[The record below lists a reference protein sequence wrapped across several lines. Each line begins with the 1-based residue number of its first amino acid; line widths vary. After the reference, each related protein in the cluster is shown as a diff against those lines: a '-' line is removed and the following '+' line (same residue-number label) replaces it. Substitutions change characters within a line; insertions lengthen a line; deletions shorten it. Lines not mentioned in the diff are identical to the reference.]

1 MKVLVAEHEMMC
13 QSFLCNALSVRGL
26 QPVLAVNGERAWS
39 ILQEKDAP
47 RLAIIDFHL
56 PVMNG
61 IDICKQVRAR
71 HDTFYT
77 YLLLLVPNSYRL
89 DHLLALESGADDCLA
104 KPFNQD
110 ELGARLAIA
119 GRILNID
126 DRLTEISG
134 RWRTML
140 DTLPFGVATV
150 DQRGLLKRMNT
161 TFAHQ
166 MGFAHPM
173 QLLGHSLDE
182 VLRNQIDVRGVL
194 DQISW
199 AEPFD
204 NVEVECRAS
213 KAKSRTVRLWGR
225 PLPRNGEAV
234 YELIVQDAF

>member
-1 MKVLVAEHEMMC
+1 MKVLVAEHEPMC
-13 QSFLCNALSVRGL
+13 QSFLCNALSAHGL
-26 QPVLAVNGERAWS
+26 NPILVVNGERAWS

-47 RLAIIDFHL
+47 RLAILDFRL
-56 PVMNG
+56 PGVNG
-61 IDICKQVRAR
+61 IEICRQLRAR
-71 HDTFYT
+71 HDPYYT
-77 YLLLLVPNSYRL
+77 YLLLLIPNSYRL

-110 ELGARLAIA
+110 ELSARLAIA

-150 DQRGLLKRMNT
+150 DERGFLKRMNI
-161 TFAHQ
+161 TFAQQ
-166 MGFAHPM
+166 MGFAHPL
-173 QLLGHSLDE
+173 QLLGQSLDQ
-182 VLRNQIDVRGVL
+182 VLRKRTDVHGML

-204 NVEVECRAS
+204 NVEVECRAP
-213 KAKSRTVRLWGR
+213 KAKSRIVRLWGR
-225 PLPRNGEAV
+225 PLPPNSEAV

>member
-1 MKVLVAEHEMMC
+1 MNVLVAEHEMMC

-26 QPVLAVNGERAWS
+26 QPILAVNGERAWS
-39 ILQEKDAP
+39 ILQERDAP

-56 PVMNG
+56 PAMNG
-61 IDICKQVRAR
+61 IEICRSLRAR
-71 HDTFYT
+71 HDAFYT

-110 ELGARLAIA
+110 ELGVRLAIA

-126 DRLTEISG
+126 DRLTEING

-150 DQRGLLKRMNT
+150 DERGFLKRMNT
-161 TFAHQ
+161 TFARQ
-166 MGFAHPM
+166 MGFAHPV
-173 QLLGHSLDE
+173 QLLGHSLDH
-182 VLRNQIDVRGVL
+182 VLQKQIDVHGVL

-204 NVEVECRAS
+204 NVEVECRAP
-213 KAKSRTVRLWGR
+213 KLKSRTVRLWGR
-225 PLPRNGEAV
+225 PLPRDGEAV
-234 YELIVQDAF
+234 YELIVQDAL